1 MNLDFLGG
9 IGDIMKKHL
18 PGLMPK
24 PKNTQEIED

>member
-1 MNLDFLGG
+1 MNLDFLG